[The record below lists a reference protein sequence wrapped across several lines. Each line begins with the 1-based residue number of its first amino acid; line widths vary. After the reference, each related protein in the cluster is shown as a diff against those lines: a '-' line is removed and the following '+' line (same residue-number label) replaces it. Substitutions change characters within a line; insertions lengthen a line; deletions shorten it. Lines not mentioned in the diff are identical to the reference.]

1 MFASFWIS
9 YMHHSQIN
17 TQNVVS
23 TLDSLNEQMNE
34 IIRQV
39 TTLSIDNE
47 NIDFLVLKLQEFV
60 GQRQLLL
67 EALVADEQFVDRDYL
82 QLQFSLTQ
90 ACTEK
95 ANVFLLDR
103 QALLHAGS
111 NSQRHI
117 NVYKSIDANR

>member
-1 MFASFWIS
+1 
-9 YMHHSQIN
+9 MHHSQIN

-95 ANVFLLDR
+95 ANIFLLDR